1 MFFYRWAKCYAHR
14 PPFKK
19 KAMAFPSLKREKT
32 IPLYRNKIKAF
43 SLLESTIKSLGDLE
57 LSIKK

>member
-1 MFFYRWAKCYAHR
+1 MLRSP

-32 IPLYRNKIKAF
+32 IPLYRKKIKAF